1 MKIIVLDRDGVINE
15 DSDDYIRSAEEFV
28 PVPNSIQAIARLSR
42 AGYIVAVATNQSG
55 LARGY
60 FTEETLSEMHH
71 LLCSMV
77 ESVDGCIDGIF
88 YCPHHP
94 NDGCAC
100 RKPGTGLLSQIEAEF
115 SCDLKGS
122 FFVGDSLK
130 DIQAARAHG
139 CLPLLVRTG
148 KGARTEKDL
157 SAEGATDVQ
166 IFDDLAHAVDSVLCE
181 TGHV

>member
-15 DSDDYIRSAEEFV
+15 DSDDYIKSAEEFV
-28 PVPNSIQAIARLSR
+28 PVPDSIQAIARLSR
-42 AGYIVAVATNQSG
+42 AGYIVAIATNQSG
-55 LARGY
+55 LAREY
-60 FTEETLSEMHH
+60 FTEDALSEIHH

-77 ESVDGCIDGIF
+77 ENIGGRVDGIF

-94 NDGCAC
+94 DDGCAC
-100 RKPGTGLLSQIEAEF
+100 RKPATGLLSQIETEF
-115 SCDLKGS
+115 SCDLRGS

-130 DIQAARAHG
+130 DVQAARAHG

-148 KGARTEKDL
+148 KGARTEEEL
-157 SAEGATDVQ
+157 SALGATDVQ
-166 IFDDLAHAVDSVLCE
+166 VFDSLSQAVDNVLGE